1 MDNLKVLVTKE
12 EEESRIR
19 KLSIN
24 GEVFEFF
31 YFDSLKLILDLTTN
45 LLTITPYFDNFV
57 SMGEVL
63 SVELSENEKVN
74 FITMCNYYNNG
85 IISFEELLSSQK
97 VNDKKVNDK
106 KVFTIDKC
114 YSTIGKQLSSF
125 YIDINEELEDEKVIN
140 LNFILKKLEEV
151 INH

>member
-45 LLTITPYFDNFV
+45 LLTIPLILTI
-57 SMGEVL
+57 L
-63 SVELSENEKVN
+63 SPW
-74 FITMCNYYNNG
+74 
-85 IISFEELLSSQK
+85 
-97 VNDKKVNDK
+97 
-106 KVFTIDKC
+106 
-114 YSTIGKQLSSF
+114 GKF
-125 YIDINEELEDEKVIN
+125 
-140 LNFILKKLEEV
+140 
-151 INH
+151 

>member
-1 MDNLKVLVTKE
+1 
-12 EEESRIR
+12 
-19 KLSIN
+19 
-24 GEVFEFF
+24 
-31 YFDSLKLILDLTTN
+31 
-45 LLTITPYFDNFV
+45 
-57 SMGEVL
+57 
-63 SVELSENEKVN
+63 
-74 FITMCNYYNNG
+74 MCNYYNNG
-85 IISFEELLSSQK
+85 IISFEELLSSQ
-97 VNDKKVNDK
+97 KVNDK

>member
-63 SVELSENEKVN
+63 SIELSENEKVN
-74 FITMCNYYNNG
+74 FIVMCNYYNNG
-85 IISFEELLSSQK
+85 IISFEELLNSQ
-97 VNDKKVNDK
+97 KVNDK

-125 YIDINEELEDEKVIN
+125 YIDINEELEDEKAID

-151 INH
+151 INY

>member
-1 MDNLKVLVTKE
+1 MDNLKVLVSKE

-31 YFDSLKLILDLTTN
+31 YFDSLKLILDSTTN

-74 FITMCNYYNNG
+74 FIAMCNYYSNK
-85 IISFEELLSSQK
+85 ITHLEELLSSQ
-97 VNDKKVNDK
+97 KVNDK

-114 YSTIGKQLSSF
+114 YSTIGKEISSF
-125 YIDINEELEDEKVIN
+125 YIDINEELEDEKVID

>member
-1 MDNLKVLVTKE
+1 MDNLKVLVVKE
-12 EEESRIR
+12 EEEPRIR
-19 KLSIN
+19 KISIN

-97 VNDKKVNDK
+97 VNDKKV
-106 KVFTIDKC
+106 FTIDKC